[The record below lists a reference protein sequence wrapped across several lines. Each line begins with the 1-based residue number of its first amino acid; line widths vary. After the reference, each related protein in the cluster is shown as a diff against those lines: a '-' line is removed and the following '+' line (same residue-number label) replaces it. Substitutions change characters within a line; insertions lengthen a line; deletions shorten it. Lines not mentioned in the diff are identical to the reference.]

1 MTLLKKWLATAIFS
15 IFAQSV
21 GAQERS
27 QIDLASQ
34 YYLALYAGDHET
46 VRSLAAPDMT
56 FEDPSAPAEFGLPA
70 KIDDLNTFLDFL
82 RSSLPAGVEV
92 EITNSFS
99 SNDLVVL
106 NVATQGI
113 VPASYFG
120 MGEGSVSYTVAG
132 VSVLSFENGLVV
144 RHTDYFDYP
153 GLTESLRPVD

>member
-21 GAQERS
+21 GAQEIS
-27 QIDLASQ
+27 QIDLASR

-46 VRSLAAPDMT
+46 VRSLASSDMT

-70 KIDDLNTFLDFL
+70 KIDDLNTFLEFMK
-82 RSSLPAGVEV
+82 SSLPVGVEI
-92 EITNSFS
+92 EITNSFA

-106 NVATQGI
+106 NVATQGT
-113 VPASYFG
+113 VPASYFE
-120 MGEGSVSYTVAG
+120 MGEGSVSYSVAG
-132 VSVLSFENGLVV
+132 VSVLSIENGLVV

-153 GLTESLRPVD
+153 GLTESLKPVN